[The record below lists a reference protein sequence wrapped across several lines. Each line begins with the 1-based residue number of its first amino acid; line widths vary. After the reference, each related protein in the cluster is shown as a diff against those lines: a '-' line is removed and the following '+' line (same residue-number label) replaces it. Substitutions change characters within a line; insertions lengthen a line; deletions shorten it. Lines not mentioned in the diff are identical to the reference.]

1 MAAGRL
7 AHRLADEGDRS
18 DEITDHLRACR
29 AGKIGPSPGAGQ
41 QADQGRTAGQ
51 GSPEI
56 HLEGLEVRDDLVRD
70 FMALY
75 LNTALLYKGQD
86 RKSVVEGKSV
96 SVLVD
101 HGGGRFIKKKN
112 K

>member
-56 HLEGLEVRDDLVRD
+56 HLEGSEVRDDLVRD

-75 LNTALLYKGQD
+75 LNTALIYKGN
-86 RKSVVEGKSV
+86 RLNSPRHEIGSAPCRERVVKTV
-96 SVLVD
+96 
-101 HGGGRFIKKKN
+101 
-112 K
+112 

>member
-70 FMALY
+70 FRSAEHTSELQSLMRISSAVFCLQKTTPNY
-75 LNTALLYKGQD
+75 
-86 RKSVVEGKSV
+86 
-96 SVLVD
+96 
-101 HGGGRFIKKKN
+101 
-112 K
+112 

>member
-56 HLEGLEVRDDLVRD
+56 HLEGLEVRDDLVRA

-75 LNTALLYKGQD
+75 LNTALLYQAPRLTSPRQIGRASSRARVGQN
-86 RKSVVEGKSV
+86 VAAP
-96 SVLVD
+96 
-101 HGGGRFIKKKN
+101 
-112 K
+112 